1 MSRGRPSCSFGP
13 VPSRRLGKSLGIN
26 NIPAKTCSYSC
37 LYCQV
42 GRTSDMQIERRPF
55 YEAEAIVS
63 DVRHRVEQARKD
75 NTRIDFLTFVPDG
88 EPTLDVN
95 LGREI
100 AMLREL
106 EIPVGVISNSSL
118 IWRDDV
124 KSELAKA
131 DWVSLKLDAVREPAW
146 RRIDRPHGEL
156 RLAAILEGMRA
167 FAKVFQ
173 GKLVT
178 ETMLVQGSAEN
189 DAHLNEIADF
199 LHQLQPATAYLSIPT
214 RPPAEKG
221 VHGPDENA
229 LNHAFQVIGSK
240 VKCLEY
246 LIGYEGN
253 AFAST
258 GDIEKDLL
266 SITAVHPMREE
277 AVNELLART
286 GAGWRVVERL
296 LARAELS
303 EAEYEGHK
311 FYLRR
316 FKKHVAQPMS
326 SIGQPASANT
336 RGGTKRN
343 GKK

>member
-1 MSRGRPSCSFGP
+1 
-13 VPSRRLGKSLGIN
+13 
-26 NIPAKTCSYSC
+26 
-37 LYCQV
+37 
-42 GRTSDMQIERRPF
+42 
-55 YEAEAIVS
+55 
-63 DVRHRVEQARKD
+63 
-75 NTRIDFLTFVPDG
+75 
-88 EPTLDVN
+88 
-95 LGREI
+95 
-100 AMLREL
+100 MLREL

-131 DWVSLKLDAVREPAW
+131 DRVSLKLDAVREPAW

-156 RLAAILEGMRA
+156 RLAAILDGMQA
-167 FAKVFQ
+167 FAKTCS
-173 GKLVT
+173 GTLVT

-189 DAHLNEIADF
+189 DAHLNEIAEF
-199 LHQLQPATAYLSIPT
+199 LQRLKPATAYLSIPT

-221 VHGPDENA
+221 VHGPDENT

-266 SITAVHPMREE
+266 SITAVHPMRKE
-277 AVNELLART
+277 AVGKLLEQV
-286 GAGWRVVERL
+286 GAGWMVEERL
-296 LARAELS
+296 LDRAELT
-303 EAEYEGHK
+303 ETEYEGHK

-316 FKKHVAQPMS
+316 FKKHFEQPMPS
-326 SIGQPASANT
+326 LGQPALSKAT
-336 RGGTKRN
+336 GRVKRN